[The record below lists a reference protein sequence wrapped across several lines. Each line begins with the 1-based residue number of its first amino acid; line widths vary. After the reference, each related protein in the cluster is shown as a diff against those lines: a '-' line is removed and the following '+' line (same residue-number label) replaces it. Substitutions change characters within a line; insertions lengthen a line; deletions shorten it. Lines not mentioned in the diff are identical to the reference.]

1 MTIVTSRTI
10 KIAPPLVGKLSELE
24 VDETGK
30 IIIAQPLTVDGVT
43 RTIPAGH
50 HVTYLTAHGEKFVVE
65 NGGKLI
71 CDGSMT
77 VVDLG

>member
-50 HVTYLTAHGEKFVVE
+50 HVTYLTVHGKKFVVE